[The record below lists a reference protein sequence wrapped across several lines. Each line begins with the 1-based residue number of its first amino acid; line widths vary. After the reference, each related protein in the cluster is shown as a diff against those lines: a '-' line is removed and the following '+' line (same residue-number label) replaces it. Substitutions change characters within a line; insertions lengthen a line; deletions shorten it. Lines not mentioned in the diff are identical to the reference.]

1 MADPQTRSYLLL
13 LVGWIS
19 LYLSQRTVP
28 STTSHLQTGAAFS
41 VEDVGSLLSCF
52 AVSYALTKLAS
63 GFLYDSL
70 GLSPKLLFCWGLGA
84 GGFLCLLFPATAK
97 TSISLACLLWLVVG
111 VFQGLGWPACAQ
123 MTKQWYKSSQLGKR
137 YLILS
142 ASSNVA
148 AAIIPILSAYMATAV
163 GWESI
168 YYLLGT
174 ICILFTPFLVMGI
187 KYHPQKG
194 DEKKDESFNNGSTIH
209 EEVKERTEKYPWY
222 GVFLFKEFWLV
233 TVLNATAWTVK
244 ASVID
249 WMQLYLIQHMDH
261 PQTIA
266 AQCTSVSEVGGLLGK
281 LLFAV
286 SSDYL
291 ISKKLLIRRGLC
303 PRAPVLLVLAL
314 LLSLSTH
321 LYSYH
326 VPQYSTT
333 LWLMVVL
340 FGFGFSAGGMVG
352 MCSLSLMESVPPPL
366 SATSLGIG
374 DCLTHLVGRS
384 LLGYT
389 VFSYVVN
396 HSDWG
401 WSSAYRLTGTLALT
415 STATALLLVLSPHS
429 TTHSQF
435 HHKNKHH

>member
-1 MADPQTRSYLLL
+1 MADPQTRNYLLL

-28 STTSHLQTGAAFS
+28 STTSHLQTGASFS

-52 AVSYALTKLAS
+52 AVTYALTKLAS
-63 GFLYDSL
+63 GFLYDRL

-194 DEKKDESFNNGSTIH
+194 DEKKDESFNSH

-222 GVFLFKEFWLV
+222 RMFLFKEFWLV

-261 PQTIA
+261 SQTIGMHAPLQPRKTYTVFSTLACIALLCCNSIA
-266 AQCTSVSEVGGLLGK
+266 AQCTAVSEVGGLLGK

-291 ISKKLLIRRGLC
+291 ISKKLVRAAHLITWKCFQGVC
-303 PRAPVLLVLAL
+303 
-314 LLSLSTH
+314 
-321 LYSYH
+321 
-326 VPQYSTT
+326 Q
-333 LWLMVVL
+333 
-340 FGFGFSAGGMVG
+340 FS
-352 MCSLSLMESVPPPL
+352 
-366 SATSLGIG
+366 
-374 DCLTHLVGRS
+374 
-384 LLGYT
+384 
-389 VFSYVVN
+389 
-396 HSDWG
+396 
-401 WSSAYRLTGTLALT
+401 
-415 STATALLLVLSPHS
+415 
-429 TTHSQF
+429 
-435 HHKNKHH
+435 